1 MSFQNYSSLKV
12 ISACLCPD
20 LIEQGVFPSDV
31 NERARQILN
40 GTKMSL
46 GCYSESQGI
55 EFVRE
60 SVASYI
66 EQRDGYP
73 ADKNSIFL
81 TNGASTSVKVIFP

>member
-1 MSFQNYSSLKV
+1 ML
-12 ISACLCPD
+12 SACLCPD
-20 LIEQGVFPSDV
+20 LIEQGVFPRDI
-31 NERARQILN
+31 NERARRILK

-66 EQRDGYP
+66 EKRDGYP
-73 ADKNSIFL
+73 ADKNTIFL
-81 TNGASTSVKVIFP
+81 TNGASTSVKVGL